1 MGFKEA
7 RERAGLSPMQAAER
21 LKVSLATVY
30 YWESGAYRPTGKR
43 LPEIAELY
51 HCSVDELLGL
61 KQRPLNQRDRPA

>member
-30 YWESGAYRPTGKR
+30 YWESGAYRPTGK

>member
-30 YWESGAYRPTGKR
+30 YWETGAYRPTGKR

>member
-7 RERAGLSPMQAAER
+7 RERAGLSAMQAAAK

-30 YWESGAYRPTGKR
+30 YWESGVYRPAGKR

-51 HCSVDELLGL
+51 HCTVDELYGL
-61 KQRPLNQRDRPA
+61 DHTLNQRDRPA

>member
-7 RERAGLSPMQAAER
+7 RERAGLSPMQAAEKLR
-21 LKVSLATVY
+21 VSLATVY
-30 YWESGAYRPTGKR
+30 YWESGVYRPTGKR

-61 KQRPLNQRDRPA
+61 KQRPPNQRDRPA

>member
-51 HCSVDELLGL
+51 HGSVDELLGL